1 MGSVPN
7 GHKGQVTGAWNDD
20 QFLGLTGQLLSLFAE
35 LPGLESL
42 TRDEEHGTRKNRL
55 NVRERVKFMN
65 LTLLLSVG
73 CVVRFGELPLGVNSP
88 LGVR

>member
-1 MGSVPN
+1 MG
-7 GHKGQVTGAWNDD
+7 
-20 QFLGLTGQLLSLFAE
+20 
-35 LPGLESL
+35 SL
-42 TRDEEHGTRKNRL
+42 TRDEEHGTRENRL

-65 LTLLLSVG
+65 LTLLLSGG

>member
-1 MGSVPN
+1 MG
-7 GHKGQVTGAWNDD
+7 
-20 QFLGLTGQLLSLFAE
+20 
-35 LPGLESL
+35 SL
-42 TRDEEHGTRKNRL
+42 TRDEEHGTKNRL

-65 LTLLLSVG
+65 LTLLLSGG

>member
-1 MGSVPN
+1 MGSVPP
-7 GHKGQVTGAWNDD
+7 GHKGQVTGAWNND
-20 QFLGLTGQLLSLFAE
+20 QFCGLTGQLVGLFAE
-35 LPGLESL
+35 LPGMGNF
-42 TRDEEHGTRKNRL
+42 TRDEEHGTRENRL

-73 CVVRFGELPLGVNSP
+73 CVVRFGEPPLGVNSP